1 MIKVK
6 AHAPF
11 LGYSGWNAHSR
22 GFLTALSN
30 FTDLRVDNY
39 TYCPDAMK
47 YMTEKQQRF
56 ITEVTLKGDGG
67 KEHQYNP
74 PWKKG
79 GIHGAIE
86 KFAQDIDIVMHE
98 HLHSAYVRD
107 DIINNRPKIAYC
119 VWETEL
125 FDDRFFH
132 LIDQQY
138 DQLWVVSDWHKQCVI
153 KQGLPEHR
161 VKVVPEAVEAD
172 CFPKENQTQNDI
184 FTFFTA
190 GRWDRRKSTTEL
202 IKAFINLYGNNPKY
216 QLIASIDNRH
226 ALDGLSTEERFKQL
240 GFDKYK
246 NIYLKRFLSR
256 EEYLQLLRESHVF
269 LSCARAE
276 GWNIPLIEAMACG
289 VPSIYSDCSG
299 QLQFAEGKGLPVR
312 ILGLEPAVASDS
324 EVASRFTK
332 NLNGHYFTPD
342 FLHLERKMQ
351 DAVTNYKAHKQK
363 ALKDA
368 KEIVNQF
375 TWENMAKIGLKHLED
390 FMAEKKEPL
399 KKQNAKIFFP
409 LINYGGKCHTGFAM
423 QTMNLLLKV
432 RETDIQMALKPIT
445 FESLI
450 SRARNACASIALA
463 EGYTHLLFIDSDI
476 VFKPEDVLKLLEWDK
491 DVIVGPYAKKY
502 INYQKL
508 QYLAQEKPSCVDS
521 NWASLTTDFSTE
533 ISQDNMKKFLEKQEK
548 LIEVDYAATGFMLIK
563 TSALQKIIDKHPEI
577 QYRNDIDGYMGHIDN
592 DKFYDFFPATIHNKK
607 YESEDYGFCRLWR
620 SIGGKIYVDPSIKLN
635 HVGNMDYNSDLEKQ
649 FKVYVDKKQT

>member
-56 ITEVTLKGDGG
+56 ITEVTLKGDEG

-79 GIHGAIE
+79 GIHGPIE

-107 DIINNRPKIAYC
+107 DIINNRPKIAYS

-172 CFPKENQTQNDI
+172 CFPKENQPQNDI

-246 NIYLKRFLSR
+246 NIY
-256 EEYLQLLRESHVF
+256 
-269 LSCARAE
+269 
-276 GWNIPLIEAMACG
+276 
-289 VPSIYSDCSG
+289 
-299 QLQFAEGKGLPVR
+299 
-312 ILGLEPAVASDS
+312 
-324 EVASRFTK
+324 
-332 NLNGHYFTPD
+332 
-342 FLHLERKMQ
+342 
-351 DAVTNYKAHKQK
+351 
-363 ALKDA
+363 
-368 KEIVNQF
+368 
-375 TWENMAKIGLKHLED
+375 
-390 FMAEKKEPL
+390 
-399 KKQNAKIFFP
+399 
-409 LINYGGKCHTGFAM
+409 
-423 QTMNLLLKV
+423 
-432 RETDIQMALKPIT
+432 
-445 FESLI
+445 
-450 SRARNACASIALA
+450 
-463 EGYTHLLFIDSDI
+463 
-476 VFKPEDVLKLLEWDK
+476 
-491 DVIVGPYAKKY
+491 
-502 INYQKL
+502 
-508 QYLAQEKPSCVDS
+508 
-521 NWASLTTDFSTE
+521 
-533 ISQDNMKKFLEKQEK
+533 
-548 LIEVDYAATGFMLIK
+548 
-563 TSALQKIIDKHPEI
+563 
-577 QYRNDIDGYMGHIDN
+577 
-592 DKFYDFFPATIHNKK
+592 
-607 YESEDYGFCRLWR
+607 
-620 SIGGKIYVDPSIKLN
+620 
-635 HVGNMDYNSDLEKQ
+635 
-649 FKVYVDKKQT
+649 